1 MTGRIIRSC
10 TRDVLGIDTPDD
22 PHQWLAPVHEPSA
35 DLLDRAQVGWE
46 RFLGSAMEAPGE

>member
-22 PHQWLAPVHEPSA
+22 PREQMARVPAPSA
-35 DLLDRAQVGWE
+35 ELLDRARMGWE
-46 RFLGSAMEAPGE
+46 RFLGVLEEAPDA